1 MLIPAQDA
9 NKIKHNVIETFFTM
23 ELQLFGINHKTSN
36 VAEREKFII
45 NESNQILLDS
55 HLKKLFGNDFESFF
69 GISTCNRT
77 EIYLVGKP
85 GISKHIFKEV
95 IKLLNVKDISDDSFY
110 FLSNHD
116 ALAHMCK
123 VASGIDSQVLGEQ
136 EIFGQ
141 FKTALRNAKEYKI
154 IGNKLSYFADKV
166 IEIAKKAR
174 TDTEIGLNSLSV
186 SGLAMKLIKNIF
198 EAPENQNI
206 LVIGAGSLSKS
217 VIENL
222 YDKGIR
228 NIKLVNRTVKKINLG
243 KNFEILSSSLDSL
256 HDQLELA
263 DIVIS
268 SSITEV
274 PLIGKGAIENALK
287 FRKNKPILL
296 IDLGV
301 PRNIEDEIRGI
312 EQAYLYSIDD
322 IEKITQENFGQ
333 RSIEAEKAMNIIAL
347 ESKSKLEAFSEKSS
361 KDLASLQLDQF
372 LSSLSSHEIQQFKTN
387 GNYSNLVDSIKSMN
401 IANKNLNDFQDL
413 KNLDDHVIKSMIK
426 RFFSNA

>member
-1 MLIPAQDA
+1 
-9 NKIKHNVIETFFTM
+9 
-23 ELQLFGINHKTSN
+23 
-36 VAEREKFII
+36 
-45 NESNQILLDS
+45 
-55 HLKKLFGNDFESFF
+55 
-69 GISTCNRT
+69 
-77 EIYLVGKP
+77 
-85 GISKHIFKEV
+85 
-95 IKLLNVKDISDDSFY
+95 
-110 FLSNHD
+110 
-116 ALAHMCK
+116 MCK

-222 YDKGIR
+222 YDRGIR

-287 FRKNKPILL
+287 VRKNKPILL

-372 LSSLSSHEIQQFKTN
+372 LSSLSSHEIEQFKSN

-401 IANKNLNDFQDL
+401 ITNKNFNDFQDL

>member
-1 MLIPAQDA
+1 ML
-9 NKIKHNVIETFFTM
+9 
-23 ELQLFGINHKTSN
+23 
-36 VAEREKFII
+36 
-45 NESNQILLDS
+45 
-55 HLKKLFGNDFESFF
+55 
-69 GISTCNRT
+69 
-77 EIYLVGKP
+77 
-85 GISKHIFKEV
+85 
-95 IKLLNVKDISDDSFY
+95 
-110 FLSNHD
+110 
-116 ALAHMCK
+116 
-123 VASGIDSQVLGEQ
+123 VLGEQ

-222 YDKGIR
+222 YDRGIR

-287 FRKNKPILL
+287 VRKNKPILL

-372 LSSLSSHEIQQFKTN
+372 LSSLSGHEIEQFKTN

>member
-1 MLIPAQDA
+1 
-9 NKIKHNVIETFFTM
+9 M

-55 HLKKLFGNDFESFF
+55 HLKRQFGNDFESFF

-77 EIYLVGKP
+77 EIYLVGRP

-95 IKLLNVKDISDDSFY
+95 LKLLNVKDISSDSFY

-287 FRKNKPILL
+287 FRKNKPILKR
-296 IDLGV
+296 IV
-301 PRNIEDEIRGI
+301 PLAMFRVMTM
-312 EQAYLYSIDD
+312 YL
-322 IEKITQENFGQ
+322 
-333 RSIEAEKAMNIIAL
+333 
-347 ESKSKLEAFSEKSS
+347 
-361 KDLASLQLDQF
+361 
-372 LSSLSSHEIQQFKTN
+372 
-387 GNYSNLVDSIKSMN
+387 
-401 IANKNLNDFQDL
+401 
-413 KNLDDHVIKSMIK
+413 
-426 RFFSNA
+426 

>member
-1 MLIPAQDA
+1 
-9 NKIKHNVIETFFTM
+9 M

-45 NESNQILLDS
+45 SESNQILLDS
-55 HLKKLFGNDFESFF
+55 HLKKLFGKDFESFF

-77 EIYLVGKP
+77 EVYFVGKS
-85 GISKHIFKEV
+85 GISRQVFKEV
-95 IKLLNVKDISDDSFY
+95 LRLLNVKDISKKSFY

-116 ALAHMCK
+116 ALVHMCK

-141 FKTALRNAKEYKI
+141 FKIALKNAKEYKI

-174 TDTEIGLNSLSV
+174 TNTEIGVNSLSV

-198 EAPENQNI
+198 EEPEKQNI

-228 NIKLVNRTVKKINLG
+228 NIKLVNRTVKKINLDN
-243 KNFEILSSSLDSL
+243 NFEILSSSLDSL
-256 HDQLELA
+256 HDQLEMA

-287 FRKNKPILL
+287 IRKNKPILL

-301 PRNIEDEIRGI
+301 PRNIEDEIRII
-312 EQAYLYSIDD
+312 EQAYLHSIDD

-347 ESKSKLEAFSEKSS
+347 ECKSKLESFYDKSS
-361 KDLASLQLDQF
+361 KDIASLQLEEF
-372 LSSLSSHEIQQFKTN
+372 LNSLSNHEIKQFKLN
-387 GNYSNLVDSIKSMN
+387 GNYSNLVESIKGMN
-401 IANKNLNDFQDL
+401 IADKNLNNFEDL
-413 KNLDDHVIKSMIK
+413 KNLDDHIIKSMIR

>member
-1 MLIPAQDA
+1 
-9 NKIKHNVIETFFTM
+9 M

-55 HLKKLFGNDFESFF
+55 HLKKLFGEDLESFF

-77 EIYLVGKP
+77 EIYLVGKS
-85 GISKHIFKEV
+85 GISKKVFKEV
-95 IKLLNVKDISDDSFY
+95 LRLLNVNGISNSSFY

-116 ALAHMCK
+116 ALVHMCK

-141 FKTALRNAKEYKI
+141 FKIALKNAKEYKI

-174 TDTEIGLNSLSV
+174 TDTEIGVNSLSV

-198 EAPENQNI
+198 EAPEKQNI

-228 NIKLVNRTVKKINLG
+228 NIRLVNRTFKKINLD
-243 KNFEILSSSLDSL
+243 KNFEILSSSFDSL

-274 PLIGKGAIENALK
+274 PLIGKGAIENALRV
-287 FRKNKPILL
+287 RKNKPILL

-301 PRNIEDEIRGI
+301 PRNIEDEIRII

-333 RSIEAEKAMNIIAL
+333 RSIEAEKAMNIIVL
-347 ESKSKLEAFSEKSS
+347 ESKSKLESFYDKSS
-361 KDLASLQLDQF
+361 KDLANLQLEEF
-372 LSSLSSHEIQQFKTN
+372 LNSLSSHEIQQFKLN
-387 GNYSNLVDSIKSMN
+387 GNYSNLVESIKSMN
-401 IANKNLNDFQDL
+401 IVDNNLNNFQDL
-413 KNLDDHVIKSMIK
+413 KNLDDHIIKSMIS

>member
-1 MLIPAQDA
+1 
-9 NKIKHNVIETFFTM
+9 M

-55 HLKKLFGNDFESFF
+55 HLKNILQDDIESFF

-77 EIYLVGKP
+77 EIYLVGKS
-85 GISKHIFKEV
+85 GISEKVFYEILK
-95 IKLLNVKDISDDSFY
+95 KLNINDISSDSFY

-116 ALAHMCK
+116 ALVHMCK

-136 EIFGQ
+136 EILGQ
-141 FKTALRNAKEYKI
+141 FKTAVKNAKEYNI
-154 IGNKLSYFADKV
+154 IGKRLSYFADKV

-174 TDTEIGLNSLSV
+174 TETNIGLNSLSV
-186 SGLAMKLIKNIF
+186 SGLALKLIKNIF
-198 EAPENQNI
+198 EAPENQNV

-217 VIENL
+217 VISNL
-222 YDKGIR
+222 YDKVIH
-228 NIKLVNRTVKKINLG
+228 NIKLVNRTIKKINLN

-268 SSITEV
+268 SSITDL
-274 PLIGKGAIENALK
+274 PIIGKGAIENALK
-287 FRKNKPILL
+287 VRKNKPILL

-301 PRNIEDEIRGI
+301 PRNIEDEIRDI
-312 EQAYLYSIDD
+312 EQAYLFSIDD
-322 IEKITQENFGQ
+322 IEKITQDNFGQ
-333 RSIEAEKAMNIIAL
+333 RSIEAEKAMNIIVL
-347 ESKSKLEAFSEKSS
+347 ESKSKLEDFSSKSS
-361 KDLASLQLDQF
+361 KDDANLQLEKF
-372 LSSLSSHEIQQFKTN
+372 LNSLSSDEIEQFKSN
-387 GNYSNLVDSIKSMN
+387 GNYSNLVESIKSMN
-401 IANKNLNDFQDL
+401 ITDEGFNNFQDI
-413 KNLDDHVIKSMIK
+413 KNLDDHIIKSMIK

>member
-1 MLIPAQDA
+1 M
-9 NKIKHNVIETFFTM
+9 
-23 ELQLFGINHKTSN
+23 
-36 VAEREKFII
+36 
-45 NESNQILLDS
+45 LDS
-55 HLKKLFGNDFESFF
+55 HLKKIFGSDFESFF

-77 EIYLVGKP
+77 EIYLVGRS
-85 GISKHIFKEV
+85 GISKKVFKEV
-95 IKLLNVKDISDDSFY
+95 LKILNVRDISSDSFY

-116 ALAHMCK
+116 ALVHMCK

-136 EIFGQ
+136 EILGQ
-141 FKTALRNAKEYKI
+141 FKNALKNAKGYKI
-154 IGNKLSYFADKV
+154 IGNRLSYFADKV

-174 TDTEIGLNSLSV
+174 TETEIGLNSLSV

-198 EAPENQNI
+198 EAPEKQNI

-217 VIENL
+217 IIENL
-222 YDKGIR
+222 YNKGIQ
-228 NIKLVNRTVKKINLG
+228 NIKLVNRTVKKINLH

-256 HDQLELA
+256 HEQLELA

-287 FRKNKPILL
+287 VRKNKPILL

-301 PRNIEDEIRGI
+301 PRNIEDEIRSI

-333 RSIEAEKAMNIIAL
+333 RSIEAEKAMSIIVL
-347 ESKSKLEAFSEKSS
+347 ESKSKLEAFSDKSS
-361 KDLASLQLDQF
+361 KDLASLQLQEF
-372 LSSLSSHEIQQFKTN
+372 LNSLSNYEIEQFKSN
-387 GNYSNLVDSIKSMN
+387 GNYSNLVESIKSMN
-401 IANKNLNDFQDL
+401 KADNDLNNFQDL
-413 KNLDDHVIKSMIK
+413 KNLDDHIIKSMIK
-426 RFFSNA
+426 RFFTNA

>member
-1 MLIPAQDA
+1 
-9 NKIKHNVIETFFTM
+9 M

-55 HLKKLFGNDFESFF
+55 HLKNIFQDDIESFF

-77 EIYLVGKP
+77 EIYLVGKS
-85 GISKHIFKEV
+85 GISEKVFYEILK
-95 IKLLNVKDISDDSFY
+95 KLNINDISSDSFY

-116 ALAHMCK
+116 ALVHMCK

-136 EIFGQ
+136 EILGQ
-141 FKTALRNAKEYKI
+141 FKTAVKNAKEYNI
-154 IGNKLSYFADKV
+154 IGKRLSYFADKV

-174 TDTEIGLNSLSV
+174 TETNIGLNSLSV
-186 SGLAMKLIKNIF
+186 SGLALKLIKNIF
-198 EAPENQNI
+198 EAPENQNV

-217 VIENL
+217 VISNL
-222 YDKGIR
+222 YDKGIH
-228 NIKLVNRTVKKINLG
+228 NIKLVNRTIKKINLN

-268 SSITEV
+268 SSITDL
-274 PLIGKGAIENALK
+274 PIIGKGAIENALK
-287 FRKNKPILL
+287 VRKNKPILL

-301 PRNIEDEIRGI
+301 PRNIEDEIRDI
-312 EQAYLYSIDD
+312 EQAYLFSIDD
-322 IEKITQENFGQ
+322 IEKITQDNFGQ
-333 RSIEAEKAMNIIAL
+333 RSIEAEKAMNIIVL
-347 ESKSKLEAFSEKSS
+347 ESKSKLEDFSSKSS
-361 KDLASLQLDQF
+361 KDDANLQLEKF
-372 LSSLSSHEIQQFKTN
+372 LNSLSSDEIEQFKSN
-387 GNYSNLVDSIKSMN
+387 GNYSNLVESIKSMN
-401 IANKNLNDFQDL
+401 ITDEGFNNFQDI
-413 KNLDDHVIKSMIK
+413 KNLDDHIIKSMIK

>member
-1 MLIPAQDA
+1 
-9 NKIKHNVIETFFTM
+9 M

-36 VAEREKFII
+36 VAERERFII

-77 EIYLVGKP
+77 EIYLVGKT

-95 IKLLNVKDISDDSFY
+95 LKLLNVKDISADSFY

-222 YDKGIR
+222 YDRGIR

-287 FRKNKPILL
+287 VR
-296 IDLGV
+296 
-301 PRNIEDEIRGI
+301 
-312 EQAYLYSIDD
+312 
-322 IEKITQENFGQ
+322 
-333 RSIEAEKAMNIIAL
+333 
-347 ESKSKLEAFSEKSS
+347 
-361 KDLASLQLDQF
+361 
-372 LSSLSSHEIQQFKTN
+372 
-387 GNYSNLVDSIKSMN
+387 
-401 IANKNLNDFQDL
+401 
-413 KNLDDHVIKSMIK
+413 
-426 RFFSNA
+426 

>member
-1 MLIPAQDA
+1 
-9 NKIKHNVIETFFTM
+9 M

-55 HLKKLFGNDFESFF
+55 HLKNIFHDDIESFF

-77 EIYLVGKP
+77 EIYLVGKS
-85 GISKHIFKEV
+85 GISEKVFHEILK
-95 IKLLNVKDISDDSFY
+95 KLSINDISSDSFY

-116 ALAHMCK
+116 ALVHMCK

-136 EIFGQ
+136 EILGQ
-141 FKTALRNAKEYKI
+141 FKTALKNAKEYNI
-154 IGNKLSYFADKV
+154 IGKKLSYFADKV

-174 TDTEIGLNSLSV
+174 TETNIGLNSLSV
-186 SGLAMKLIKNIF
+186 SGLALKLIKNIF
-198 EAPENQNI
+198 EAPENQNV
-206 LVIGAGSLSKS
+206 LVIGAGFLSKS
-217 VIENL
+217 VISNL
-222 YDKGIR
+222 YDKGIH
-228 NIKLVNRTVKKINLG
+228 NIKLVNRSIKKINLN
-243 KNFEILSSSLDSL
+243 KNFEILSSSLDTL

-268 SSITEV
+268 SSITDL
-274 PLIGKGAIENALK
+274 PIIGKGAIENALK
-287 FRKNKPILL
+287 VRKNKPILL

-301 PRNIEDEIRGI
+301 PRNIEDEIRDI
-312 EQAYLYSIDD
+312 EQAYLFSIDD

-347 ESKSKLEAFSEKSS
+347 ESKSKLEDFFSKSS
-361 KDLASLQLDQF
+361 KDLASLQLEKF
-372 LSSLSSHEIQQFKTN
+372 LNSLSSDEIEQFRSN
-387 GNYSNLVDSIKSMN
+387 GNYSNLVESIKSMN
-401 IANKNLNDFQDL
+401 ITDEGFNNFQDI
-413 KNLDDHVIKSMIK
+413 KNLDDHIIKSMIK